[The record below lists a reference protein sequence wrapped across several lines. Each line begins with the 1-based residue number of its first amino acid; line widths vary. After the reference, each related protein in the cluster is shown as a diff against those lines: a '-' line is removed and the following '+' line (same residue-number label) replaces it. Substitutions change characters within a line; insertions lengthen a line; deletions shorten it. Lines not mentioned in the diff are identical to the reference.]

1 MTYLRYTFWGIVAIC
16 LIVVGLANR
25 APTTLRAMPDQLGE
39 LLGISPTI
47 ELPLFVVLFLGVALG
62 LLIGF
67 LWEWVRE
74 HRIRADASRTARENA
89 NLKREID
96 RLKDQKNEGKDEIIA
111 LLDKAG

>member
-1 MTYLRYTFWGIVAIC
+1 MKYIRYTFWGIVAIC
-16 LIVVGLANR
+16 LIIVGLANR
-25 APTTLRAMPDQLGE
+25 EMTTLRAMPDRLGD

-67 LWEWVRE
+67 LWEWLRE
-74 HRIRADASRTARENA
+74 HRIRSDARAKQREVTQ
-89 NLKREID
+89 LKREVD
-96 RLKDQKNEGKDEIIA
+96 RLKDEKNEGQDEVLA